1 MSALLDAFASK
12 TSFLSGKGATPEQVS
27 QAELEL
33 GLSFS
38 DEYQE
43 YLIQYGIAAFDGHEM
58 TGLSKSKR
66 LNVVS
71 VTSNARKKYPDLPS
85 NLYVV
90 EDTGVE
96 ELIILQ
102 SSDGEVFGCAP
113 NIRLEKICDSL
124 SDYISN
130 KATH

>member
-12 TSFLSGKGATPEQVS
+12 TSLLSGKGATPEQVS

-58 TGLSKSKR
+58 TGLSQSKR

-71 VTSNARKKYPDLPS
+71 VTSDARKKYPDLPS

-113 NIRLEKICDSL
+113 NYRLEKLSDSL
-124 SDYISN
+124 SEYISN
-130 KATH
+130 STTR